1 MAPPPPPPPTVRLVG
16 IPRPPGPTPGGP
28 PRLVGRIGPITP
40 GRPQHHATVHN
51 SDGDTVII
59 NLGDVKS
66 KSRVRSDPSKGV
78 LAWVAGGSSKNKK
91 GKAHGKDFVHRFF
104 APGAPEENKSSRP
117 TSFIEREE
125 KRRRQTFLQQD
136 PLNVH
141 QTILKNLQG
150 SARAPITSV
159 YDLAKLITSSCADVF
174 DQYRI
179 PPHFQFFDFF
189 ERSIGAV
196 VSKTS
201 ITAERKPFL

>member
-1 MAPPPPPPPTVRLVG
+1 MQTVSPKHPSQPFELRTHAKQTPPPHL
-16 IPRPPGPTPGGP
+16 
-28 PRLVGRIGPITP
+28 
-40 GRPQHHATVHN
+40 AAVHN
-51 SDGDTVII
+51 SDGARVII

-91 GKAHGKDFVHRFF
+91 GKAHGKDFVHHFF
-104 APGAPEENKSSRP
+104 APGAPEGNKSSRP
-117 TSFIEREE
+117 TSSIEREE

-159 YDLAKLITSSCADVF
+159 YDLAKLITSSCVDVF

-179 PPHFQFFDFF
+179 PPDFQFFDFF

-201 ITAERKPFL
+201 ITAERKPFP